1 MGKDPADGHWTATE
15 AEPSQRGGARTNHG
29 GLHNIRGGTE
39 YSPVRNKQEDTSNI
53 VRIRKNI

>member
-1 MGKDPADGHWTATE
+1 MDSD
-15 AEPSQRGGARTNHG
+15 RGGAEPGRGFRGVEPEQITG
-29 GLHNIRGGTE
+29 AEHNIRGGTE